1 MAILRQKLGQLALA
15 HIASQ
20 DQKFSSCRMAGPPLS
35 SMLHQ
40 LCQAGGGGEWAT
52 AEKKTYLTEKMKK
65 NIMILHND
73 DENNHE
79 KSVIFTGWRGV
90 PT

>member
-1 MAILRQKLGQLALA
+1 
-15 HIASQ
+15 
-20 DQKFSSCRMAGPPLS
+20 
-35 SMLHQ
+35 
-40 LCQAGGGGEWAT
+40 
-52 AEKKTYLTEKMKK
+52 MKK

-73 DENNHE
+73 DENNYE

>member
-1 MAILRQKLGQLALA
+1 
-15 HIASQ
+15 
-20 DQKFSSCRMAGPPLS
+20 
-35 SMLHQ
+35 MLDF
-40 LCQAGGGGEWAT
+40 CWAT